1 MWDSTTNGVFVA
13 SKTSV
18 TAAPLSLNYGSQAN
32 DQLIEVISGLR
43 SPEVTKNQNSSVNV
57 NFTDTS
63 LQNSGNTISI
73 SIPVKTAYNPNS
85 LGIAFR
91 NHGKSGVGHCSLYN
105 SYPVARTYDRS
116 SVSILNISRAYQGIH
131 GVPFYSRAWGIL
143 DLLGTNQALTYQVQ
157 ETLNA
162 NGGDN
167 PGSPRTKIPT
177 GNAGSG
183 FLYYSPRK
191 SSWIEKRFTH
201 STSGRNL
208 PLVDIEDTYPSNSD
222 IIVSDT
228 SGSDV
233 VNILEY
239 SNNSTGSNQDP
250 SKFTFHVTGADR
262 IMGQFTGSPNIG
274 YLLPWKECLESQG
287 YSRIGWPTSTWG
299 APTEPKY
306 HAFQD
311 ETIKLNDYIDRPF
324 ILSSIELSLNIE
336 AARAFLTSSVQ
347 SIGSGLNGHTQD
359 WSKYIMNRR
368 DIENYSFFIYRQ
380 RRRGGVVKDSIQ
392 DISSSERF
400 LIASASLAF
409 YNSASFGG
417 SYKDQYW
424 LSSSIY
430 RDSSPAGE
438 TALLDLFYN
447 SASFLPTSSYS
458 IGPDLVANLSRW
470 TEPLHNP
477 AFSYNWG
484 LSFTTQSMAIM
495 TASLNLSMKP
505 SVAPYG
511 ITAPTL
517 MTFVG
522 GWHPTSQSNGFIDT
536 VQTSGGTYSR
546 PGWYHTGSWINP
558 FVSGA
563 LPITQ
568 IRASIT
574 GTYSYPVMH
583 FWHGNTRIPQVYAS
597 GTASNRKATR
607 NLGYA
612 YGDGFEVT
620 SSTNSLIGPIQT
632 PLQPGRD
639 PAFASSFVST
649 QPVFSQYTFFT
660 SASISRIDIPNDI
673 GMLVDGRALNC
684 TTISPGAKQPY
695 EESIQGESLY
705 LATPPA
711 GVMAAFKGLI
721 RNGVGSLLPSTIN
734 QAKIKETEYL
744 LLPGDELVLGLE
756 NSNFATP
763 DFTALY
769 PSGSYKDLVLDFLPF
784 SYLRVLPGIGE
795 IKLIGR
801 YLRDG
806 ESYTPQKSSTG
817 DITTV
822 IGDVPYDEF
831 IVTETDGYYGGI
843 FDEIITGS
851 IFSTT
856 QPRGV
861 AGHATVG
868 DIKGNFSLNRFFT
881 VYSDN
886 YIRDYFTDPVRDT
899 LRTTG
904 SIQGSTT
911 YGYRIPQKAVLSSI
925 HYGYLRDFLET
936 PQNVVLATGDRKS
949 PFSISPVTVKFVEKN
964 TAQFESLD
972 EFQKSQTSPVSI
984 QGGSTTS
991 QNVNKFSRL
1000 DGPYK
1005 DGQFTDRD
1013 ELEYTV
1019 TV

>member
-1 MWDSTTNGVFVA
+1 MW
-13 SKTSV
+13 
-18 TAAPLSLNYGSQAN
+18 
-32 DQLIEVISGLR
+32 
-43 SPEVTKNQNSSVNV
+43 
-57 NFTDTS
+57 
-63 LQNSGNTISI
+63 
-73 SIPVKTAYNPNS
+73 NPNS
-85 LGIAFR
+85 VGIAYR
-91 NHGKSGVGHCSLYN
+91 NHGISNVGNCTT
-105 SYPVARTYDRS
+105 AGG
-116 SVSILNISRAYQGIH
+116 SVSSRTLTSRNGLHGTYPDSRISLASKMFDYKNSTFQLEQIASSQGSLF
-131 GVPFYSRAWGIL
+131 PYTSYSVI
-143 DLLGTNQALTYQVQ
+143 
-157 ETLNA
+157 
-162 NGGDN
+162 
-167 PGSPRTKIPT
+167 KIPN

-183 FLYYSPRK
+183 FLYFSPK
-191 SSWIEKRFTH
+191 NKSWIEKRYSH
-201 STSGRNL
+201 STSRRKY
-208 PLVDIEDTYPSNSD
+208 PFQDIDDVYGAGSNSNTAYD
-222 IIVSDT
+222 F

-233 VNILEY
+233 SNVLEFGND
-239 SNNSTGSNQDP
+239 SSGSNQDP
-250 SKFTFHVTGADR
+250 SKFTFHVTGANR
-262 IMGQFTGSPNIG
+262 ILGQFTGSPNIG

-287 YSRIGWPTSTWG
+287 YSRIGWPTSIWG
-299 APTEPKY
+299 APADAKY
-306 HAFQD
+306 HAFDD
-311 ETIKLNDYIDRPF
+311 ETIKMSDYIDRPF
-324 ILSSIELSLNIE
+324 VVTGIELSLDIE
-336 AARAFLTSSVQ
+336 ASRMFVTTSVNDATSL
-347 SIGSGLNGHTQD
+347 SGHNQT

-380 RRRGGVVKDSIQ
+380 RRRGGVVKDSSQ

-400 LIASASLAF
+400 LIASASLSF
-409 YNSASFGG
+409 YNSSSFGG
-417 SYKDQYW
+417 SYKDEYW
-424 LSSSIY
+424 LSSSIF
-430 RDSSPAGE
+430 RNTLSGE
-438 TALLDLFYN
+438 SILQDVIYN
-447 SASFLPTSSYS
+447 SASFLPTSSYK
-458 IGPDLVANLSRW
+458 IGPGLTASLSRW
-470 TEPLHNP
+470 TEPMHNP

-484 LSFTTQSMAIM
+484 MSFTTQSIAVM
-495 TASLNLSMKP
+495 TASLNVTMKP
-505 SVAPYG
+505 AVAPYG

-522 GWHPTSQSNGFIDT
+522 GTNMITSSGFTEAVYAGPNI
-536 VQTSGGTYSR
+536 YYR
-546 PGWYHTGSWINP
+546 PGWYQTGSWTDP
-558 FVSGA
+558 FPTKNS
-563 LPITQ
+563 T
-568 IRASIT
+568 T
-574 GTYSYPVMH
+574 GTYSYPVLH
-583 FWHGNTRIPQVYAS
+583 FWYGNTRIPQIFSS
-597 GTASNRKATR
+597 GSKSNRKFTR
-607 NLGYA
+607 DLIMT
-612 YGDGFEVT
+612 YGDGFQVT
-620 SSTNSLIGPIQT
+620 SSQNYLVGPKQT
-632 PLQPGRD
+632 PFQFPNS
-639 PAFASSFVST
+639 PSFASSFISA

-660 SASISRIDIPNDI
+660 SASLSKIEVPNQI
-673 GMLVDGRALNC
+673 EILTDGRALNC
-684 TTISPGAKQPY
+684 STISPGARQPY
-695 EESIQGESLY
+695 EESAQDASIFN
-705 LATPPA
+705 ATTAA
-711 GVMAAFKGLI
+711 GVMQVFKGMI
-721 RNGVGSLLPSTIN
+721 RNGIGALLPDTVN

-756 NSNFATP
+756 SSNFATP
-763 DFTALY
+763 DFTALF
-769 PSGSYKDLVLDFLPF
+769 PSGSYKDLVLDFLPT

-861 AGHATVG
+861 AGHATAG

-936 PQNVVLATGDRKS
+936 PQNVVLATGDKKS
-949 PFSISPVTVKFVEKN
+949 PFGVSPVTVKFVEKN

-984 QGGSTTS
+984 QGASTTS